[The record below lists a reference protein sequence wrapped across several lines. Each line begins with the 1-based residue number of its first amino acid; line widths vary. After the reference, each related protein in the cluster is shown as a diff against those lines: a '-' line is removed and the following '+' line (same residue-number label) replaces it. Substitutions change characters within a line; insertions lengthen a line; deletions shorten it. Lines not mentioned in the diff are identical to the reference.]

1 MANILRCYR
10 HSGMVMYRLL
20 AVAVRRTFRS

>member
-10 HSGMVMYRLL
+10 RSGLVMYRLL
-20 AVAVRRTFRS
+20 ADAVRRTFRS